1 MTTLKPEVV
10 PNSGSGNAFE
20 NEPLTNVPVSLRQIR
35 EADGG
40 GLLNPPALF
49 ALADFHAFFSDLL

>member
-1 MTTLKPEVV
+1 MEL
-10 PNSGSGNAFE
+10 G
-20 NEPLTNVPVSLRQIR
+20 R

-49 ALADFHAFFSDLL
+49 ALADFRVFSVI